1 MADRLPTPVPLRK
14 NFFCSKITA
23 MPEIEV
29 IKNEVTTG
37 PYTEGDTIT
46 YEVSVINTGERSLS
60 GSVLVDSLSPL
71 NVKRDPLGLF
81 EGGVCITPGWVTR
94 VVYDYTVTI
103 EDLQGPYITNIAC
116 LSSDMLGSLVLQ
128 REDEET
134 PVTTEALSSINLYQT
149 PNVACDGTRSVL
161 LQPAIADINKTVIST
176 GPYTAGDSITYRI
189 DVHNIGGSN
198 LEFVRVL
205 DTQQTSIN
213 IVSDI
218 YNLFG
223 GNVTIPPDS
232 VFSTTYDYVVTTK
245 DMADGV
251 VFNSASAI
259 SNVALVTD
267 SVGNINITKPS
278 LQVSKTVTS
287 LGPYTF
293 SNIISF
299 NVEVSNTSDVNL
311 TNVKLTDTLQSSIFN
326 IEDVYDLLIG
336 GVTIPPNET
345 YSISYDYR
353 VTANDVLVGS
363 LSNAAVVDS
372 SVPTVTATVD
382 DIQIYT
388 ADILINK
395 EIEAPGP
402 YTIDDTITY
411 LISVINPNAIEIY
424 DVTLTDTLQQDIS
437 ILSDPYNLFTG
448 NTTIPANTTAV
459 VKYNYTVTQDD
470 LSTGTVSNSAF
481 VVSLNSDAYDMVD
494 GIEILEPGNISISKN
509 LISIPPTIIRPADET
524 LNINGSVQ
532 SLLTGGSLITTN
544 IPISSFIYYEPKWS
558 LLNDSTVKHKGSI
571 GGLQI
576 DDNVSCT
583 ESSSA
588 GLYSQSLD
596 FDIIPGTVANTQR
609 LSTYWTAAAQT
620 VCGPGVDVNYNTR
633 AYFTPRELR
642 RFFIR
647 WGTFPNATSFSNAS
661 DFQGQALG
669 EDPWLI
675 NITDYGTVTARK
687 TSPTS
692 SRNAPL
698 SVLPTK
704 YGNPSHR
711 LVLPYHEARITFE
724 WPTLIFR
731 ATGNFTTGAGAVGG
745 YNTSWSPYPY
755 STFTS
760 PYTAQ
765 SIEGIYDDPDYPAPL
780 WPITNG
786 YLSGPQSSGIDF
798 YVHMDEGEVSG
809 EYSRGDLL
817 VYKVVLENTGGMP
830 VSEIELRD
838 TLPDITIVEGQE
850 LFDGGVTLAGY
861 TSAEAVYT
869 RRVTSDDVFN
879 KTAIDNTA
887 IVNTSLGSKQDTSS
901 ISNIYRPRPGELS
914 VTKTISEY
922 SSDPVRADVGDIL
935 TYKLE
940 ITNVGELPVR
950 DINIE
955 DNRVDSNILDLYQ
968 GATINQDE
976 KLTILY
982 PYVIT
987 STDTYDLSAIENT
1000 VCVTGLTGGDYS
1012 GEVPERTLPV
1022 CDEARFTYFNQP
1034 RPFTTEWE
1042 VETEGVVDF
1051 RLQYHSNINATR
1063 NVPSTG
1069 TKLEYDFTIDWGD
1082 GTDREHYTQS
1092 ERHYSEDGA
1101 LISHTY
1107 PTHGDPTQTYEIRIW
1122 GTFPSWAL
1130 TTSSK
1135 QKITK
1140 QLAYGETGLCLN
1152 ALYYGC
1158 SNFVEFNAGSK
1169 KIPLDIVVGGTTG
1182 TTTPRS
1188 LYRTFGYTGLTSFSF
1203 DQWDVSDTYD
1213 DIWNLYGT
1221 FEGCTNLTSIDTTHI
1236 QNGDIRDLTKT
1247 FYKCTNLAAVDVTN
1261 WDVSNCGR
1269 FLMLFRDCVSLAS
1282 PNCSLWNFNRCIDT
1296 SFMFSN
1302 TRFTTLDTSNWYFPV
1317 FNTGGIGSFG
1327 TSTAMFN
1334 SCINLTT
1341 LDLTNWGDMSR
1352 VTTRSM
1358 FTGCGSIN
1366 NLDTRNWKI
1375 TTTGEGRYQNNM
1387 FKGCGS
1393 LEYLNTDNW
1402 FTTGN
1407 LNNLHGMFEFCS
1419 SLKSQGTDIST
1430 QHPHGINVSNWNV
1443 SNVVDA
1449 AEAFAGCRA
1458 LTTLDVSSWNWTKTT
1473 RLENLFQGC
1482 IDLIDPIDISGWDM
1496 SKVTSITGMFNGCQ
1510 SITTLDVSSWDT
1522 SSITGMNSPFG
1533 GCISLVNCDY
1543 SGFNITSVPDNYYSP
1558 TRLNSFF
1565 SGPDVSTNQKVLAD
1579 AYVNWYAQK
1588 LDAEA
1593 NSTPFPHKTAF
1604 NVGSL
1609 RFDTTHNPN
1618 ATAARA
1624 ALDGPAGFNVLWNLT
1639 DGGSV

>member
-1 MADRLPTPVPLRK
+1 M
-14 NFFCSKITA
+14 
-23 MPEIEV
+23 
-29 IKNEVTTG
+29 
-37 PYTEGDTIT
+37 
-46 YEVSVINTGERSLS
+46 
-60 GSVLVDSLSPL
+60 
-71 NVKRDPLGLF
+71 
-81 EGGVCITPGWVTR
+81 
-94 VVYDYTVTI
+94 
-103 EDLQGPYITNIAC
+103 
-116 LSSDMLGSLVLQ
+116 
-128 REDEET
+128 
-134 PVTTEALSSINLYQT
+134 
-149 PNVACDGTRSVL
+149 
-161 LQPAIADINKTVIST
+161 
-176 GPYTAGDSITYRI
+176 
-189 DVHNIGGSN
+189 
-198 LEFVRVL
+198 
-205 DTQQTSIN
+205 
-213 IVSDI
+213 
-218 YNLFG
+218 
-223 GNVTIPPDS
+223 
-232 VFSTTYDYVVTTK
+232 VTTK
-245 DMADGV
+245 DMEDGV

-345 YSISYDYR
+345 YSIAYDYR
-353 VTANDVLVGS
+353 VNANDVLVGS

-372 SVPTVTATVD
+372 SAPTVTATVD

-494 GIEILEPGNISISKN
+494 GIEILEPGNITISKN
-509 LISIPPTIIRPADET
+509 LISIPPTITKPADEV
-524 LNINGSVQ
+524 LDINGSVQ

-576 DDNVSCT
+576 DDNVTCT

-588 GLYSQSLD
+588 GLYSRSLE

-620 VCGPGVDVNYNTR
+620 ACGPGVDVNYNTR

-642 RFFIR
+642 RFFIS
-647 WGTFPNATSFSNAS
+647 WATFPNATSFSNAS

-704 YGNPSHR
+704 YGNPSHT
-711 LVLPYHEARITFE
+711 LSLPYHEARVTFE
-724 WPTLIFR
+724 WPTLIFG
-731 ATGNFTTGAGAVGG
+731 ADASFTSSSLYDTR
-745 YNTSWSPYPY
+745 WSDYPY
-755 STFTS
+755 SSFTS
-760 PYTAQ
+760 PFTAQ
-765 SIEGIYDDPDYPAPL
+765 SIEGIYDDPAYPAPL
-780 WPITNG
+780 WPISNG
-786 YLSGPQSSGIDF
+786 YLRGPQLGGINF
-798 YVHMDEGEVSG
+798 YVHMDEGEISG

-838 TLPDITIVEGQE
+838 TLPDITIVEGQD

-901 ISNIYRPRPGELS
+901 ISNIYRPGPGELS

-922 SSDPVRADVGDIL
+922 SSDPARADVGDIL

-968 GATINQDE
+968 GATITQDE

-1042 VETEGVVDF
+1042 IETEGVVDF
-1051 RLQYHSNINATR
+1051 RLQYHSNINGLR

-1092 ERHYSEDGA
+1092 ERHYSEGGD

-1107 PTHGDPTQTYEIRIW
+1107 PSHGDPTQTYEIRIW

-1261 WDVSNCGR
+1261 WDVSNCSR
-1269 FLMLFRDCVSLAS
+1269 FSMLFRDCVSLAS
-1282 PNCSLWNFNRCIDT
+1282 PNCSLWNFNRCNDT

-1317 FNTGGIGSFG
+1317 FSTGGIGTFG
-1327 TSTAMFN
+1327 TATAMFN

-1352 VTTRSM
+1352 VNTRSM

-1387 FKGCGS
+1387 FNGCGS

-1407 LNNLHGMFEFCS
+1407 LNNLHGMFEACT
-1419 SLKSQGTDIST
+1419 SLRSQGTDINT

-1443 SNVVDA
+1443 SNVVNAD
-1449 AEAFAGCRA
+1449 EAFAGCSA
-1458 LTTLDVSSWNWTKTT
+1458 LTTLDVSNWNWSKTT
-1473 RLENLFQGC
+1473 GLENLFQNC
-1482 IDLIDPIDISGWDM
+1482 VNLIDPIDISGWDM
-1496 SKVTSITGMFNGCQ
+1496 SKVTSIAGMFNGCQ

-1522 SSITGMNSPFG
+1522 SSITGMDSPFG

-1543 SGFNITSVPDNYYSP
+1543 SGFNITGVPDNYYSP

-1609 RFDTTHNPN
+1609 RYDTTHNPN